1 MLHTGHVRCH
11 QALSHSENEE
21 DAKTHVSQK
30 RGFSESLR
38 LLAKEK
44 CTKIFKILTA

>member
-21 DAKTHVSQK
+21 DAKTHCVTKARFFGKLKIACQRKQK
-30 RGFSESLR
+30 IKTFN
-38 LLAKEK
+38 
-44 CTKIFKILTA
+44 